1 MTEIRREEVKT
12 ILATSTVVSKGTG
25 MRATGTGR
33 PTSPGTTIMA
43 ATTSSEMGGTIT
55 GTARKWKT
63 QAAEDR
69 IHTHNRIMIIART
82 GTVRWTT
89 TSHQPTTS
97 TWGKATTSGATT
109 AGADRST
116 SSRLNCCTVA
126 PRVSTLTGTASPPQS
141 AAKHGVC
148 TWDQQAVACAVGKE
162 TGATPAET
170 HTTSPT
176 PATLYPAAGR
186 TVKSSS
192 HAQPR

>member
-1 MTEIRREEVKT
+1 M
-12 ILATSTVVSKGTG
+12 VSKGTG

-109 AGADRST
+109 AGEDRST
-116 SSRLNCCTVA
+116 SSRLNCTVA
-126 PRVSTLTGTASPPQS
+126 RRVATLALTASLPQS
-141 AAKHGVC
+141 AAKHEMSTG
-148 TWDQQAVACAVGKE
+148 DQQAVANTVAKE
-162 TGATPAET
+162 TRATLAET
-170 HTTSPT
+170 HGAWPSRT
-176 PATLYPAAGR
+176 PHHRPPQHCTRQQA
-186 TVKSSS
+186 V
-192 HAQPR
+192 Q